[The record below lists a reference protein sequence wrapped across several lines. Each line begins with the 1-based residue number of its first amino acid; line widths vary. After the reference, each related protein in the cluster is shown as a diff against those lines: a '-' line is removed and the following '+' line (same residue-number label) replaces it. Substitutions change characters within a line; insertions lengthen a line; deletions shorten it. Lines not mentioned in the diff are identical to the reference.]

1 MKSDTLNLETRPLL
15 YEVFSP
21 PRIVRHLAAIAG
33 SVKGCKNGDLLTG
46 QDFSERKV
54 QHVWVQ
60 DIYDRQPF
68 FLMASP
74 PCTHLSALAYSN
86 WTKKKMDKATKE
98 LECNLGHVDFTVWLC
113 QAMLEMNGFFCIENP
128 QPSLLFR
135 RENAASRNLSCQ
147 RVARAWIAFCK
158 ELKVDLQPRFGPWMR
173 WR

>member
-86 WTKKKMDKATKE
+86 WTKENGQGYEGSGMQPWARGFHSLALPSYVGNE
-98 LECNLGHVDFTVWLC
+98 WVLLYRESPALLALSPRECSQSQFIVSVCCSGLDC
-113 QAMLEMNGFFCIENP
+113 
-128 QPSLLFR
+128 LL
-135 RENAASRNLSCQ
+135 Q
-147 RVARAWIAFCK
+147 RIK
-158 ELKVDLQPRFGPWMR
+158 S
-173 WR
+173 